1 MHIEYVS
8 NGQGSQ
14 STKVLIDAAHRR
26 IPATVCIAANTG
38 SENDRLWSTGERT
51 TSEEYFERVTKPY
64 AEAHGIPAYFVKARD
79 KGGAEVTLRAHT
91 LRMARAGRPGVTM
104 PLFSKSG
111 SRLGQTCTDRF
122 KLAAVRQQL
131 RRLGAKTAAAAIGIH
146 AGEAWRRT
154 RGVYLYDFIF
164 DPVTGESVRRSP
176 SPAGDDD
183 PIDLIPPR
191 PDNCFSL
198 YQTCRDKKG
207 RNPIKWMTHYYP
219 LADMKL
225 SREDCQRAVEAEG
238 LPYLISSECDECP
251 HQDADRWLRHTPE
264 KLAELAEYEAEFKG
278 EFFFTEYR
286 LPLAEAVALMRSG
299 ERPQPLRKRGGE
311 GLPLFPVGDQDFGCK
326 SGGICGI

>member
-1 MHIEYVS
+1 MHIHYVS

-14 STKVLIDAAHRR
+14 SMALLIEAARRR
-26 IPATVCIAANTG
+26 IPATVCIAADTG

-51 TSEEYFERVTKPY
+51 TAAEYFERVTKPY

-79 KGGAEVTLRAHT
+79 REGAEVSLREHT
-91 LRMARAGRPGVTM
+91 LKMARAGRPGITM

-111 SRLGQTCTDRF
+111 ARLGQTCTDRF

-131 RRLGAKTAAAAIGIH
+131 RRLGAKTATAAIGIH

-154 RGVYLYDFIF
+154 RGIYLREMQF
-164 DPVTGESVRRSP
+164 DPVGGVTYYDLTPV
-176 SPAGDDD
+176 DDD
-183 PIDLIPPR
+183 APLDYVSPR
-191 PDNCFSL
+191 RPNSFAL
-198 YQTCRDKKG
+198 YQTCRDKK
-207 RNPIKWMTHYYP
+207 NTDPIRWMTHYYP
-219 LADMKL
+219 LADMKM

-251 HQDADRWLRHTPE
+251 HQDAPRWLRHTPG
-264 KLAELAEYEAEFKG
+264 KLAEYEAEFKG

-286 LPLAEAVALMRSG
+286 LPLLEAIEMMRRG
-299 ERPQPLRKRGGE
+299 EPRRPTRPKGGKE
-311 GLPLFPVGDQDFGCK
+311 LPLFQVGDRDFGCQ